1 MPTKKMI
8 SVKECE
14 KFAKINAQNA
24 VNSYKQSK
32 KRKPRA
38 PSEYNKFVKQHM
50 QADKIKNLPQNQRF
64 KAVAAMWADQKK
76 KKNVKL

>member
-32 KRKPRA
+32 KRPPRA
-38 PSEYNKFVKQHM
+38 ASEYNKFVKQMM
-50 QADKIKNLPQNQRF
+50 QSAKVKNLPQNQRF
-64 KAVAAMWADQKK
+64 KAVAAMWAEAKK

>member
-1 MPTKKMI
+1 MSDKKMI
-8 SVKECE
+8 SHKECE

-32 KRKPRA
+32 KRPPRQ
-38 PSEYNKFVKQHM
+38 PTEYNKFVKQHM
-50 QADKIKNLPQNQRF
+50 QSAKVKALPQ
-64 KAVAAMWADQKK
+64 KAVATMWAEAKK

>member
-32 KRKPRA
+32 KG
-38 PSEYNKFVKQHM
+38 
-50 QADKIKNLPQNQRF
+50 LPEQLQNTINSLSR
-64 KAVAAMWADQKK
+64 
-76 KKNVKL
+76 

>member
-14 KFAKINAQNA
+14 KFAKINAKNA

-32 KRKPRA
+32 KRPNFELHRCVI
-38 PSEYNKFVKQHM
+38 PC
-50 QADKIKNLPQNQRF
+50 
-64 KAVAAMWADQKK
+64 
-76 KKNVKL
+76 